1 MANYPL
7 TKLNKE
13 GTLLRPQRSYYSDEY
28 AQAMCDLYLSDEII
42 RDEKDNTHTRYRLHA
57 KQPHNIEMAL
67 AYDLMCPKCSGHLKQ
82 VGRTLT
88 AHELGQYAC
97 PGCDKR

>member
-7 TKLNKE
+7 TKMNKE
-13 GTLLRPQRSYYSDEY
+13 GTLLHPQRSYYSDEC
-28 AQAMCDLYLSDEII
+28 AQVMCDLYLSDEII
-42 RDEKDNTHTRYRLHA
+42 KDEKGNLHTRYRLNA

-67 AYDLMCPKCSGHLKQ
+67 AYDLMCPKCNSRLKQ

-88 AHELGQYAC
+88 SHELGQYVC
-97 PGCDKR
+97 PVCDKR

>member
-7 TKLNKE
+7 TKMSKE
-13 GTLLRPQRSYYSDEY
+13 GTLLHPQRSYYSGEY

-42 RDEKDNTHTRYRLHA
+42 KDEKGNIHTNYRLHT

-67 AYDLMCPKCSGHLKQ
+67 AYDIMCPKCNSRLKQ

-88 AHELGQYAC
+88 AHELGQYTC
-97 PGCDKR
+97 PVCDKR